1 MSLAW
6 TYADA
11 TGNPKWKGLT
21 WGMFPSSVSS
31 VFALTFHI
39 FYNQIPWILTGQAVC
54 TFIGNSTLAI
64 ATYHI
69 ASSNGWT
76 LSELDP
82 RPALARLMNSQ
93 TDAEEESF
101 DVKKVAQVELTSG
114 PLLLAEVILLTIVFA
129 YGTKYGH

>member
-1 MSLAW
+1 
-6 TYADA
+6 
-11 TGNPKWKGLT
+11 
-21 WGMFPSSVSS
+21 
-31 VFALTFHI
+31 
-39 FYNQIPWILTGQAVC
+39 VC

-64 ATYHI
+64 ATYRI